1 MVLSRDQIERELKVI
16 EKIDGIFLQEK
27 DPSLLEIVGHEA
39 RQVRKG
45 ELLKMIQEHHSK
57 E

>member
-16 EKIDGIFLQEK
+16 DKIDGIFLQEK
-27 DPSLLEIVGHEA
+27 DPSLLEIIGHEA
-39 RQVRKG
+39 RQVRKRK
-45 ELLKMIQEHHSK
+45 LLEMIQERHSK